1 MTSVACSDSN
11 NNSPRPANGDQGG
24 FEQTTPG
31 TIVDEAT
38 KAGVFNTLLAAAG
51 AAELV
56 DALNGDGPLTVFAPT
71 DDAFAA
77 LPEGTVETLLLPE
90 NKKMLQDILL
100 YHVVSGEVLAQQAIS
115 LAGNN
120 SMVATLQGDEIELSL
135 NNGDLFINESQVI
148 TADVIASNGV
158 IHVINQVLLPPMPTM
173 NIVETAIN
181 AGSFNT
187 LVAAVQAADLVDA
200 LQGPGPLTVFAP
212 TDAAFAALPVG
223 TVETLLKPENKQQL
237 TDILLYHVV
246 AGSVVASDLE
256 MKKSLETL
264 FGQDVMVE
272 MVDGELI
279 INKSKIII
287 KDIKATN
294 GVIQV
299 IDAVLLP

>member
-71 DDAFAA
+71 D
-77 LPEGTVETLLLPE
+77 
-90 NKKMLQDILL
+90 
-100 YHVVSGEVLAQQAIS
+100 
-115 LAGNN
+115 
-120 SMVATLQGDEIELSL
+120 
-135 NNGDLFINESQVI
+135 
-148 TADVIASNGV
+148 
-158 IHVINQVLLPPMPTM
+158 
-173 NIVETAIN
+173 
-181 AGSFNT
+181 
-187 LVAAVQAADLVDA
+187 
-200 LQGPGPLTVFAP
+200 
-212 TDAAFAALPVG
+212 AAFAALPAG

>member
-1 MTSVACSDSN
+1 MKHILTILFSGLLMTSVACSDSN

-100 YHVVSGEVLAQQAIS
+100 YHVVSGELLAQQAIS

-120 SMVATLQGDEIELSL
+120 SMVATLWSPMATGWENTKGTLDRLPTGQHGARRWR
-135 NNGDLFINESQVI
+135 
-148 TADVIASNGV
+148 TIANK
-158 IHVINQVLLPPMPTM
+158 
-173 NIVETAIN
+173 
-181 AGSFNT
+181 
-187 LVAAVQAADLVDA
+187 
-200 LQGPGPLTVFAP
+200 
-212 TDAAFAALPVG
+212 
-223 TVETLLKPENKQQL
+223 TLLLQ
-237 TDILLYHVV
+237 
-246 AGSVVASDLE
+246 
-256 MKKSLETL
+256 
-264 FGQDVMVE
+264 
-272 MVDGELI
+272 
-279 INKSKIII
+279 INYANISSP
-287 KDIKATN
+287 T
-294 GVIQV
+294 
-299 IDAVLLP
+299 